1 MVYSISDPLR
11 VTHIVVLRCCWQ
23 KMPLAK
29 YISNS
34 LEHTYMYIN
43 SEVRVLYELRKNLV
57 IYMSIR
63 LYFIIMPAKFLTRLF
78 FNFSMV
84 FFFFQA
90 ARQTTSDMSPC
101 RFLRR
106 TVTKRQFRWSPS
118 VQMFWNFGGVSICC
132 IGMRLQ
138 RAI

>member
-29 YISNS
+29 
-34 LEHTYMYIN
+34 MYFKLL
-43 SEVRVLYELRKNLV
+43 RAYLYVYKFRSSSTIWTAKNLV
-57 IYMSIR
+57 LYMSIR

-78 FNFSMV
+78 FNFPMV

>member
-29 YISNS
+29 CISNS

-78 FNFSMV
+78 FNFPMV